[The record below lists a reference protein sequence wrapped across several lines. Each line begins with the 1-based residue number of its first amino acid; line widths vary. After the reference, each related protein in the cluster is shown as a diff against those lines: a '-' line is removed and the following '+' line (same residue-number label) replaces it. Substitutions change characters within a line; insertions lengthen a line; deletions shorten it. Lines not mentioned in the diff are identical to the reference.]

1 MLTRPTLGISGL
13 DPAAGSLTHGAV
25 YLVASEAP
33 PLARA
38 LLFGNLPKGSDR
50 PLLCVSS
57 ADPALLPDTACLDE
71 RLRDRSAA
79 LLTPLPRKRGRAEPL
94 ERQLVEL
101 AHYRARLQPVG
112 GPMLLVLDEA
122 ETHLPLEH
130 GSTAQRSLAQCRRWA
145 AETGHTLLLVF
156 SAQRLDLPQLALL
169 SQLGIEC
176 AGLAFGQQSW
186 QGHYTW
192 QVEHWQGDG
201 ALTIPTPFP
210 LTLDNDGRLQV
221 DTTPDGVN
229 ASPRAASDRQRVLAT
244 RSSLPESAA
253 PSQNWQL
260 FDTRA
265 ELLEAAETAVAA
277 TVLFDAADSADLPE
291 TISRLRQRCGKQLK
305 ILLREIGN
313 SRLRHSDEQL
323 LLNLGANAIL
333 PAELSLT
340 SVLSLVGS
348 LQQAVYQGR
357 LGGETDTLEAAS
369 RPESDR
375 GYLPPARFAKAVS
388 ATVERSRL
396 IGIQN
401 VLLILHPAPGAS
413 PLDMLRLCRFK
424 RAGDLC
430 TADREHVY
438 LFLFACRDA
447 DVDTALR
454 HLFRLPVSELF
465 ADEVRSPDLDSIRLA
480 LEQFR
485 EQEGFSSLPD
495 LSEAIAKQQA
505 ATTVQRAAPQDKPR
519 TAAPIPAPLVRRT
532 PMPQEA

>member
-1 MLTRPTLGISGL
+1 MLTLPTLGISGL
-13 DPAAGSLTHGAV
+13 EPAAASLSAGAV
-25 YLVASEAP
+25 YLVASETP
-33 PLARA
+33 LLARA
-38 LLFGNLPKGSDR
+38 LLFGNLPKGGDR
-50 PLLCVSS
+50 PLLCVSN
-57 ADPALLPDTACLDE
+57 ADPALQPDTTHLDE
-71 RLRDRSAA
+71 RLRARSAA
-79 LLTPLPRKRGRAEPL
+79 LLAPLSRKRDRVEPL
-94 ERQLVEL
+94 ERQLSEL
-101 AHYRARLQPVG
+101 ASYRVRLQPAS

-122 ETHLPLEH
+122 ETYLPLDH
-130 GSTAQRSLAQCRRWA
+130 GAAAQRALAQCRRWA

-156 SAQRLDLPQLALL
+156 AAQRLDLPQLALL
-169 SQLGIEC
+169 SQLGVEC

-186 QGHYTW
+186 QGYYTW

-201 ALTIPTPFP
+201 ALTMPTPFP
-210 LTLDNDGRLQV
+210 LALTNDGRLQV
-221 DTTPDGVN
+221 DATPEGES

-253 PSQNWQL
+253 PSQQWQL

-277 TVLFDAADSADLPE
+277 TVLLDAADSAELPE
-291 TISRLRQRCGKQLK
+291 AISHLRQRCGKQLK
-305 ILLREIGN
+305 ILVREIGN
-313 SRLRHSDEQL
+313 SRLRHSNEQL
-323 LLNLGANAIL
+323 LLNLGANAVL
-333 PAELSLT
+333 PAELGLT

-357 LGGETDTLEAAS
+357 LGGETDKLEAAS

-375 GYLPPARFAKAVS
+375 GYLPPARFAEAVS

-401 VLLILHPAPGAS
+401 VLISLRPAPGAS

-430 TADREHVY
+430 TSDRDHVY

-465 ADEVRSPDLDSIRLA
+465 AGEVRSPDPDSIRLA

-485 EQEGFSSLPD
+485 GQAGFTHLSD
-495 LSEAIAKQQA
+495 LGEEIAKQQA
-505 ATTVQRAAPQDKPR
+505 ETTVQRTAPQNKPR
-519 TAAPIPAPLVRRT
+519 PATPTPAPLVRRT
-532 PMPQEA
+532 PMTREA